1 MTRYLS
7 ITKAVSLALLILLMI
22 VQATSANFALA
33 QGSSVAL
40 KSSRMSPTQQTGG
53 TLHIALRIEPDTFN
67 VYTSTL
73 AIEDVFINAF
83 YDTLFVE
90 GLDYAMHPK
99 LATGYTISPNGT
111 VWTVSIVHN
120 ATFSDNTPVT
130 AEDVK
135 YSYDL
140 AGMSEIDHMEVVD
153 NYTIKFYFTA
163 PYVEDYVLRSIFANY
178 YGKVLPEHIWSKVS
192 DPYSYRNK
200 EAIGS
205 GPWILDNWV
214 EGQYLTMKAN
224 PNYWG
229 GRPKLDSVIFTFIP
243 SLDTQV
249 MSLEGGGTDMIYVDP
264 SYVATLIGAPNI
276 NVTILPQLYNN
287 YISFNLNR
295 YPNNVKEFRHALAYA
310 LDPNDLVHQVLFGFG
325 IPGQQGWVTPGDPT
339 FYNPNITKYPY
350 DLNQSNQILD
360 NLGWKKGADG
370 IRSTNNGTRLQ
381 FDLLTPSDTPTTI
394 RIGEYLRDQFVKIGV
409 KLNVVSMT
417 YKTIISQQ
425 FKGDFSLAMMGWF
438 SISVEPS
445 VDMRWHFL
453 PGAFFN
459 NYGYNSSEFNAL
471 FAEYK
476 VAGSFA
482 EYRDKI
488 LQMQQVLSDDLPI
501 LTYAFSPSI
510 SAYRTDKFAGWIT
523 PVISDDTV
531 QGVLNWYSLQ
541 NLHLI
546 TAPESM
552 TQSVTQ
558 STTQQTST
566 ANDWWIAGIIVVA
579 VVIIAIVFASK
590 RKKTS

>member
-1 MTRYLS
+1 
-7 ITKAVSLALLILLMI
+7 LAFLFLLVLA
-22 VQATSANFALA
+22 QATSTNFAVA
-33 QGSSVAL
+33 Q
-40 KSSRMSPTQQTGG
+40 RSPVQQTGG
-53 TLHIALRIEPDTFN
+53 TLHVALTVEPDTFN

-99 LATGYTISPNGT
+99 LATTWTISPDGT

-140 AGMSEIDHMEVVD
+140 AAMSEIDHMEVVND
-153 NYTIKFYFTA
+153 YTIKFYFKA

-205 GPWILDNWV
+205 GPWILDTWV

-229 GRPKLDSVIFTFIP
+229 GRPKLDSVIFNFIP

-249 MSLEGGGTDMIYVDP
+249 ISLESGSADMIYVDP
-264 SYVATLIGAPNI
+264 SYVATLIGVPNI
-276 NVTILPQLYNN
+276 NVTITPQLRNN
-287 YISFNLNR
+287 YVSFNLKR
-295 YPNNVKEFRHALAYA
+295 YPINVKEFRHALAYA
-310 LDPNDLVHQVLFGFG
+310 LDPNTLVHNVLYGFG
-325 IPGQQGWVTPGDPT
+325 IPGQQGWSTPGDPI

-350 DLNQSNQILD
+350 DPSQGNQILD

-370 IRSTNNGTRLQ
+370 IRSTTNGTRLE
-381 FDLLTPSDTPTTI
+381 FDLLTPSDTPTTV
-394 RIGEYLRDQFVKIGV
+394 RVGEFIRDQIAKIGV
-409 KLNVVSMT
+409 KLNVVAMT
-417 YKTIISQQ
+417 QKTIISQE
-425 FKGDFSLAMMGWF
+425 FRGKYSLALMGWF

-459 NYGYNSSEFNAL
+459 IYGYNSSEFNKL
-471 FAEYK
+471 FADYK
-476 VAGSFA
+476 VATSFA

-501 LTYAFSPSI
+501 LTYSFTPSI
-510 SAYRTDKFAGWIT
+510 SAYRTDKFQGWIV
-523 PVISDDTV
+523 PVMSDDTL

-541 NLHLI
+541 NLHLK
-546 TAPESM
+546 TAPETM
-552 TQSVTQ
+552 TQ
-558 STTQQTST
+558 STTQQPPA
-566 ANDWWIAGIIVVA
+566 ANAIPDWTWWIAGIVIAAVLIIAVVVA
-579 VVIIAIVFASK
+579 SR
-590 RKKTS
+590 RKKPS